1 MEGCAILLNVVS
13 LMGNGMRDALE
24 ETDLLLRLNL
34 FFFFPFFPYITRLEC
49 CFFKSLPCSSF
60 LDMLLSMVIKGVD
73 YTPQVHLS
81 VHGCFFFDH

>member
-34 FFFFPFFPYITRLEC
+34 FFFFPFFHTL
-49 CFFKSLPCSSF
+49 LDWNVAF
-60 LDMLLSMVIKGVD
+60 LKLFLVLLS
-73 YTPQVHLS
+73 
-81 VHGCFFFDH
+81 

>member
-34 FFFFPFFPYITRLEC
+34 FFFF
-49 CFFKSLPCSSF
+49 SLFS
-60 LDMLLSMVIKGVD
+60 IH
-73 YTPQVHLS
+73 Y
-81 VHGCFFFDH
+81 